1 MVVDVADRIAANSV
15 NPPAGATADSILLT
29 PVGRLDAVATRRL
42 RVSLAAALSSRVPR
56 IVIDLADVPE
66 VELPALVC
74 LIHAQR
80 EIRARGGA
88 IRLTNVSRAVQITLR
103 VNGLHKVLPYDAAE

>member
-1 MVVDVADRIAANSV
+1 MVVDVAERIAANSV
-15 NPPAGATADSILLT
+15 SPPAVATTDILLT
-29 PVGRLDAVATRRL
+29 PVGRLDAIATRRL
-42 RVSLAAALSSRVPR
+42 RVNLAAALSSGATR

-66 VELPALVC
+66 VDLPALVC

-80 EIRARGGA
+80 EIRARGGG

-103 VNGLHKVLPYDAAE
+103 VNGLHKVLPYDAVE